1 MPGLVIA
8 KGPIFKT
15 GSPLYVRGNINQI
28 IRIKPFTTTSLLATA
43 KRFKP
48 ERQTIKSDRKT
59 AVKRTGNRYDK
70 ATIKE

>member
-1 MPGLVIA
+1 MPGLVIE

-28 IRIKPFTTTSLLATA
+28 ARINPFTTASLLATA

-48 ERQTIKSDRKT
+48 ERQTIKIDRT
-59 AVKRTGNRYDK
+59 QAVKREGNRYES